1 LLYPVLRR
9 RSPRYAWPAIRR
21 QPLLLLAVVG
31 SKAGTLAEDVLATCE
46 IDSREYA
53 VLEVLSRREGPLP
66 QASIAHEVRRDRTS
80 VMRIARSLAKKGLV
94 LQLADRQDGR
104 VQALAITRRGK
115 ETLSLAEN
123 NLLAGAEELFSILT
137 APEVTWIL
145 TQLARVL

>member
-1 LLYPVLRR
+1 
-9 RSPRYAWPAIRR
+9 
-21 QPLLLLAVVG
+21 
-31 SKAGTLAEDVLATCE
+31 
-46 IDSREYA
+46 
-53 VLEVLSRREGPLP
+53 
-66 QASIAHEVRRDRTS
+66 
-80 VMRIARSLAKKGLV
+80 MRIARSLAKKGLV